1 MKRIKNLIRRIR
13 LKINKIGSSNRRK
26 QILHKEITIISNN
39 CYSGITYEYLGLKF
53 NSPTIGLYFFAE
65 EYIKFLKNL
74 KRYLTVEL
82 KEIKPIESR
91 YYKELIKLSQ
101 ETAILG
107 QLDDVE
113 IVFLH
118 YNSFQEAKEKW
129 DRRKKRVN
137 FDKLIVKFND
147 QNLCNDMVIKE
158 FCKLPYKNKICFVA
172 KALPYKECVFLK
184 KYRGKSFVKDDIYH
198 SRKYFDIIDYINH
211 IR

>member
-1 MKRIKNLIRRIR
+1 MKQVKDLIRKIR
-13 LKINKIGSSNRRK
+13 LKINRIGSSNRRK

-74 KRYLTVEL
+74 KRYLTIEL

-147 QNLCNDMVIKE
+147 QNLCNDMLIKE
-158 FCKLPYKNKICFVA
+158 FCELPYKNKICFVA
-172 KALPYKECVFLK
+172 EALPYKECVFLK
-184 KYRGKSFVKDDIYH
+184 KYRRKSFVKDDIYH